1 MRGQAGP
8 ARSGDPACLELLDQ
22 YKIWL
27 KICVPHTW
35 CTVIELTG
43 DDSLCAGAAGLFQQ
57 QSEMQYLASLT
68 LLDGVAAEFHDV
80 RSQSRA
86 AGGKNIFGSRWCERI
101 ERIEEEALDVTPT
114 CGESMAPGQLAW
126 DAAAHATRGLA
137 TPGAACTMANCVA
150 LIRRPCLTPRP

>member
-8 ARSGDPACLELLDQ
+8 ARSGDSACLELLDQ
-22 YKIWL
+22 YKIWS
-27 KICVPHTW
+27 KICVPHT
-35 CTVIELTG
+35 CARMIDRADR

-57 QSEMQYLASLT
+57 QSEMQYLASLA
-68 LLDGVAAEFHDV
+68 LVDGVAAEFQDV

-86 AGGKNIFGSRWCERI
+86 AGETKSILGSRWCERM
-101 ERIEEEALDVTPT
+101 EEEALDVTPT